1 MNFLYS
7 PAVHLISGKHT
18 EGQSREELYRANKV
32 IRRAIEPEMTEHSDT
47 KNSFSQ
53 KGKFRSVKVHKQ
65 SQLKGDWKVHSKNT
79 KYNGDSYDPLLE
91 YEYDYAEE
99 NHEALSHLLTPSIF
113 SEGPVIDHYHSSNV
127 TALAGVTTTLNC
139 RVHLLGNKTVS
150 WIRGENLHLLT
161 VGRYT
166 YTSDL
171 RFEAHH
177 VPHSLDWNL
186 ILRNP
191 QPGDSGLYQCQVSS
205 TPHLATDIW
214 LNVKGNG
221 YHSKN
226 KFFHSN
232 LKCSNMGLG
241 HIMFSAIGNK

>member
-1 MNFLYS
+1 M
-7 PAVHLISGKHT
+7 HLISGKHT
-18 EGQSREELYRANKV
+18 EAPLRDNLYPANKV
-32 IRRAIEPEMTEHSDT
+32 IRRLIEPEIEKHSDT
-47 KNSFSQ
+47 KDSFSRN
-53 KGKFRSVKVHKQ
+53 GMLRRLKVHKRSELQ
-65 SQLKGDWKVHSKNT
+65 GEGKVHSKKT
-79 KYNGDSYDPLLE
+79 KYIGDSYDPLLE
-91 YEYDYAEE
+91 YEYDYGEE
-99 NHEALSHLLTPSIF
+99 NHETLSHLLTPSIF

-186 ILRNP
+186 ILRHP
-191 QPGDSGLYQCQVSS
+191 QPEDSGLYQCQVSS
-205 TPHLATDIW
+205 TPHLSTDIW
-214 LNVKGNG
+214 LIVKGNNG
-221 YHSKN
+221 YE
-226 KFFHSN
+226 
-232 LKCSNMGLG
+232 
-241 HIMFSAIGNK
+241 A